1 MKLVGLLLEDVRLI
15 KDLKKTHNVFY
26 VDKLPAGN
34 PIWHT
39 YIATEFNGPNK
50 HIRQDAY
57 TISNNTEMMSRLQKF
72 TSQAEQRLARIGFPR
87 MQTVLVFTDSPMPK
101 SGEYKVGESAA
112 QYWVEN
118 HGILIGLK
126 NLRLRDPRYLSTP
139 NSFVLAEDDVS
150 LLVHEHA
157 HHFWYTSMS
166 RESKDLFIAWYDR
179 KIASVGQDYNA
190 EELKTINQVIESS
203 IEKVFFKQLLAIERL
218 RLDKLG
224 KIDKHGNPIESGE
237 KSADQ
242 DGSDGDEEFEF
253 ADADD
258 LISDF
263 DPDDPENI
271 LPVVLKF
278 TKHPQYMIRK
288 TPPGPVVYKGYQSK
302 GRVVSLEPGLRDD
315 EMFKMADKEKIVGLS
330 ERIAK
335 AISKFLA
342 PLDFFRAVWG
352 EDGEFKR
359 MRASIYEADSLRDKA
374 TVYTKQV
381 LDKFGDKIR
390 DMVVRK
396 NLYGPTANIDKL
408 REKLM
413 DVLEAP
419 SSYSLSNPEELWAEI
434 VEYCSRNQTR
444 DTSDGVSRELKTL
457 LYRVLSAKG

>member
-15 KDLKKTHNVFY
+15 KDLKKTHNVYY

-39 YIATEFNGPNK
+39 YVATEFNGQNK
-50 HIRQDAY
+50 NIKLDAY
-57 TISNNTEMMSRLQKF
+57 TISNNTEMMSRLKNF
-72 TSQAEQRLARIGFPR
+72 TSQAEQRLARIGFPH

-101 SGEYKVGESAA
+101 SGEYEVGESAA
-112 QYWVEN
+112 QYWVKN

-126 NLRLRDPRYLSTP
+126 NLRLRDPVYYGTP

-157 HHFWYTSMS
+157 HHFWYTGMS
-166 RESKDLFIAWYDR
+166 KGSKDLFIAWYDS
-179 KIASVGQDYNA
+179 KIASVEQDFSA
-190 EELKTINQVIESS
+190 EELKTINQILESS
-203 IEKVFFKQLLAIERL
+203 IEEVFFKQLLAIERL
-218 RLDKLG
+218 KLDKLG
-224 KIDKHGNPIESGE
+224 KIDEHGYPTESGA
-237 KSADQ
+237 KGADQ
-242 DGSDGDEEFEF
+242 GETDSDEEFEF
-253 ADADD
+253 ADAED
-258 LISDF
+258 LFSDL

-278 TKHPQYMIRK
+278 TNNPQYMVRK
-288 TPPGPVVYKGYQSK
+288 TPPGPVVYKGYRSK

-315 EMFKMADKEKIVGLS
+315 EMFKVDDKEKIVGLS
-330 ERIAK
+330 ERIAV

-342 PLDFFRAVWG
+342 PLDFFRAFWG

-359 MRASIYEADSLRDKA
+359 MRASMYEADSLRDKA
-374 TVYTKQV
+374 RAYTKQV
-381 LDKFGDKIR
+381 LDRFGDKIR

-396 NLYGPTANIDKL
+396 NLYGQTTKIKEMRSKL
-408 REKLM
+408 I
-413 DVLEAP
+413 DVLGTP
-419 SSYSLSNPEELWAEI
+419 SGYSLSNPEELWAEI

-457 LYRVLSAKG
+457 LYRVLSAKA